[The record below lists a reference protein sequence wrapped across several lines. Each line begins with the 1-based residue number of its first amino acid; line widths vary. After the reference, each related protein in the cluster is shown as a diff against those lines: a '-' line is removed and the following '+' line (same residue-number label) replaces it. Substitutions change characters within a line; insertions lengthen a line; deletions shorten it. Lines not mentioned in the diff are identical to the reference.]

1 MYFDELYAPLQD
13 MQDWQQIAF
22 SAALCERIFPHYAL
36 FDSLSETN
44 QAMIARTALDQV
56 WKQLSLRGNMN
67 ADTQLTKIEAIVHG
81 EEDESFGAGLAFDAL
96 VALMATLHCVDN
108 ASYEDAASVAHLS
121 RESVAKFVELHAE
134 DDLSDEQLIRHIS
147 THELMV
153 KELAFQSDVM
163 QLLVSQNVAK
173 SSQIDQLKLMA
184 MADGVSNI
192 GISMSHSLWRFGLD

>member
-1 MYFDELYAPLQD
+1 MYFDELYAPLKD
-13 MQDWQQIAF
+13 MQDWQQTAF

-36 FDSLSETN
+36 YDSLLEAN
-44 QAMIARTALDQV
+44 QAIIARTALDQV

-67 ADTQLTKIEAIVHG
+67 ADTQLTKVEAIIHN

-108 ASYEDAASVAHLS
+108 ASFEDAASVAHLS
-121 RESVAKFVELHAE
+121 RESVAKLVELHA
-134 DDLSDEQLIRHIS
+134 DDELSDEQLIRHIS

-153 KELAFQSDVM
+153 QELTFQAHVM
-163 QLLVSQNVAK
+163 ELLISQNVAK
-173 SSQIDQLKLMA
+173 ASQIDELKAMS

-192 GISMSHSLWRFGLD
+192 GISINHG

>member
-1 MYFDELYAPLQD
+1 MYFDQLYAPLKE
-13 MQDWQQIAF
+13 MQDWLQIAF

-44 QAMIARTALDQV
+44 QVVIARTALDQV

-67 ADTQLTKIEAIVHG
+67 ADTQLSKVEAIVHS

-121 RESVAKFVELHAE
+121 RESVAKFVELHA
-134 DDLSDEQLIRHIS
+134 DDELSDEQLIRHIS

-163 QLLVSQNVAK
+163 QLLISQNVAK
-173 SSQIDQLKLMA
+173 SNQIDQLKSMA

-192 GISMSHSLWRFGLD
+192 GISMDHS

>member
-1 MYFDELYAPLQD
+1 

-22 SAALCERIFPHYAL
+22 SAALCERIFPHYGL
-36 FDSLSETN
+36 FDSLSKAN
-44 QAMIARTALDQV
+44 QVLIARTALDQV

-67 ADTQLTKIEAIVHG
+67 ADTQLTKVEAIVHS
-81 EEDESFGAGLAFDAL
+81 EEDESFGARLAFDAL

-134 DDLSDEQLIRHIS
+134 DELSEEQLIRHIS

-163 QLLVSQNVAK
+163 QLLISQNVAK

-192 GISMSHSLWRFGLD
+192 GISMDHS

>member
-1 MYFDELYAPLQD
+1 MYFDQLYAPLKD

-44 QAMIARTALDQV
+44 HVLIARTALDQV

-67 ADTQLTKIEAIVHG
+67 ADTQLTKVEAIVHN

-96 VALMATLHCVDN
+96 VALMATLHCVDH

-134 DDLSDEQLIRHIS
+134 VELSDEQLIRHIS

-163 QLLVSQNVAK
+163 QLLISQNVAK

-192 GISMSHSLWRFGLD
+192 GISMDHG

>member
-1 MYFDELYAPLQD
+1 MYFDELYAPLKD
-13 MQDWQQIAF
+13 MQDWQQTAF

-36 FDSLSETN
+36 YDSLLE
-44 QAMIARTALDQV
+44 QV

-67 ADTQLTKIEAIVHG
+67 AETQLSKVEAIIHN

-96 VALMATLHCVDN
+96 VALMATLHCVSH

-147 THELMV
+147 THDLMV
-153 KELAFQSDVM
+153 QELAFQADVM
-163 QLLVSQNVAK
+163 GLLMSQNVAK
-173 SSQIDQLKLMA
+173 SSQIDQLKSMS

-192 GISMSHSLWRFGLD
+192 GISMAHG

>member
-44 QAMIARTALDQV
+44 QVTIARTALDQV

-67 ADTQLTKIEAIVHG
+67 ADTQLTKIEAIVHNTK
-81 EEDESFGAGLAFDAL
+81 DDSFGAELAFDSL

-134 DDLSDEQLIRHIS
+134 DELSDEQLIRHIS

-153 KELAFQSDVM
+153 KELAFQSDVI
-163 QLLVSQNVAK
+163 QLLVSENVAK
-173 SSQIDQLKLMA
+173 SSQIDRLKLMA

-192 GISMSHSLWRFGLD
+192 GISMSHS

>member
-1 MYFDELYAPLQD
+1 MYFDELYAPLKG
-13 MQDWQQIAF
+13 MQDWQQTAF

-36 FDSLSETN
+36 YDSLLEAS
-44 QAMIARTALDQV
+44 QVSIARTALDQV

-67 ADTQLTKIEAIVHG
+67 AETQLSKVEAIIHN

-96 VALMATLHCVDN
+96 VALMATLHCVSH

-147 THELMV
+147 THDLMV
-153 KELAFQSDVM
+153 QEVAFQADVM
-163 QLLVSQNVAK
+163 GLLMSQNVAK
-173 SSQIDQLKLMA
+173 SSQIDQLKSMSMA
-184 MADGVSNI
+184 NGVSNI
-192 GISMSHSLWRFGLD
+192 GISMAHG

>member
-1 MYFDELYAPLQD
+1 MYFDQLYAPLKE

-44 QAMIARTALDQV
+44 QVVIARTALDQV

-67 ADTQLTKIEAIVHG
+67 ADTQLSKVEAIVHS

-121 RESVAKFVELHAE
+121 RESVAKFVELHA
-134 DDLSDEQLIRHIS
+134 DDELSGRTTYSPYLNS
-147 THELMV
+147 
-153 KELAFQSDVM
+153 
-163 QLLVSQNVAK
+163 
-173 SSQIDQLKLMA
+173 
-184 MADGVSNI
+184 
-192 GISMSHSLWRFGLD
+192 

>member
-1 MYFDELYAPLQD
+1 MYFDQLYAPLKD

-44 QAMIARTALDQV
+44 QVLIARTALDQV

-67 ADTQLTKIEAIVHG
+67 ADTQLTKVEAIVHS

-121 RESVAKFVELHAE
+121 RESVAKFVELHAKDE
-134 DDLSDEQLIRHIS
+134 LSDEQLIRHIS

-163 QLLVSQNVAK
+163 QLLISQNVAK

-192 GISMSHSLWRFGLD
+192 GISMDHS

>member
-1 MYFDELYAPLQD
+1 MYFDELYAPLRD

-36 FDSLSETN
+36 YDSFSEAN
-44 QAMIARTALDQV
+44 QVSIARTALDQV

-67 ADTQLTKIEAIVHG
+67 ADTQLTKIEAIVHS

-108 ASYEDAASVAHLS
+108 ASFEDAASVAHLS
-121 RESVAKFVELHAE
+121 RESVAKFVELHADNE
-134 DDLSDEQLIRHIS
+134 LSDEQLIRHIS

-153 KELAFQSDVM
+153 KELAFHADVIT
-163 QLLVSQNVAK
+163 LLLSQPIAK
-173 SSQIDQLKLMA
+173 ASQIDQLKLVA
-184 MADGVSNI
+184 IADGVSNI
-192 GISMSHSLWRFGLD
+192 GISMSHG

>member
-1 MYFDELYAPLQD
+1 MYFDELYAPLHD
-13 MQDWQQIAF
+13 MQGWQQTAF

-36 FDSLSETN
+36 YDSLLETN
-44 QAMIARTALDQV
+44 QVTTARTALDQV

-67 ADTQLTKIEAIVHG
+67 VETQLAKLESLVHS

-96 VALMATLHCVDN
+96 VALMATLHCVEH
-108 ASYEDAASVAHLS
+108 ASFEDAASVAHLS
-121 RESVAKFVELHAE
+121 RESVAKFVELHAD

-153 KELAFQSDVM
+153 KELAFQTDIM
-163 QLLVSQNVAK
+163 QLLISQNVAK
-173 SSQIDQLKLMA
+173 SSQIDQLKSMS

-192 GISMSHSLWRFGLD
+192 GISMTHG

>member
-192 GISMSHSLWRFGLD
+192 GISMSHS

>member
-1 MYFDELYAPLQD
+1 MYFDQLYAPLKE

-36 FDSLSETN
+36 FDCLSETN
-44 QAMIARTALDQV
+44 QVVIARTALDQV
-56 WKQLSLRGNMN
+56 WRQLSLHGNMN
-67 ADTQLTKIEAIVHG
+67 AATQLSKVEAIVHS

-121 RESVAKFVELHAE
+121 RESVAKFVELHA
-134 DDLSDEQLIRHIS
+134 DDELSDEQLIRHIS

-163 QLLVSQNVAK
+163 QLLISQNVAK
-173 SSQIDQLKLMA
+173 SNQIDQLKSMA

-192 GISMSHSLWRFGLD
+192 GISMDHS

>member
-1 MYFDELYAPLQD
+1 MYFDQLYAPLKD

-36 FDSLSETN
+36 FDSLSEAN
-44 QAMIARTALDQV
+44 HVLIARTALDQV

-67 ADTQLTKIEAIVHG
+67 ADTQLTKVEAIVHN

-96 VALMATLHCVDN
+96 VALMATLHCVDH
-108 ASYEDAASVAHLS
+108 ASYEDAASVAQLS

-134 DDLSDEQLIRHIS
+134 DELSDEQLIRHIS

-163 QLLVSQNVAK
+163 QLLISQNVAK

-192 GISMSHSLWRFGLD
+192 GISMDHG

>member
-1 MYFDELYAPLQD
+1 MYFDELYAPLRD
-13 MQDWQQIAF
+13 MQDWQQTAF

-36 FDSLSETN
+36 YDSLSETN
-44 QAMIARTALDQV
+44 HVTIARTALDQV

-108 ASYEDAASVAHLS
+108 ASFEDAASVAHLS

-134 DDLSDEQLIRHIS
+134 DEQSDEQLIRHIS

-153 KELAFQSDVM
+153 KELAFQADVM
-163 QLLVSQNVAK
+163 QFLVSKNVAK
-173 SSQIDQLKLMA
+173 ASEIDQLKSMA

-192 GISMSHSLWRFGLD
+192 GISMSHG